1 MYLPPLILASQSPR
15 RRDLL
20 INAGF
25 DVEII
30 SQHSD
35 ESYPNFLHPHQI
47 AGFLAEK
54 KNDTIT
60 LGDHQKVL
68 VTADTIVV
76 LGDAILNKPSDQDEA
91 RSMLRKLSGNTHL
104 VYTGMCIRKASI
116 KRIFTEKTAVTFK
129 YLTDEFINH
138 YLQLQV
144 SLDKAGGYGI
154 QDTMGFFGIK
164 SISGCFYN
172 VMGLPLSR
180 FYDEIQILSNKVILS
195 KQSDS

>member
-1 MYLPPLILASQSPR
+1 MHLPPLILASQSPR

-20 INAGF
+20 ISAGF

-35 ESYPNFLHPHQI
+35 ESYPDFLLPHQI

-54 KNDTIT
+54 KNDAIT
-60 LGDHQKVL
+60 VSDQQKVL

-76 LGDAILNKPSDQDEA
+76 LGDAILNKPLDQDEA
-91 RSMLRKLSGNTHL
+91 RDMLRKLSGNTHL
-104 VYTGMCIRKASI
+104 VYTGMCIRKAGV
-116 KRIFTEKTAVTFK
+116 KRIFTENTSVTFK
-129 YLTDEFINH
+129 YLTEEFISD

-180 FYDEIQILSNKVILS
+180 FYDEIHVLSNKVTLL
-195 KQSDS
+195 KQLDL